1 MQVRSFHSRC
11 CRGMLRKPA
20 QKPAQPLA
28 HLQVLSLTDSAHFK
42 TLLAETHANNELLV
56 VDYLTTWC
64 GPCKMVAPQVEQLA
78 QDLEHKGLRVA
89 KFTCDASDANKKCEA
104 MHKAACHADR
114 LLQSALFAADTGCW
128 LTDAYRGDDT
138 TNQVAA
144 HLPRLPRWG

>member
-1 MQVRSFHSRC
+1 
-11 CRGMLRKPA
+11 MLRRPA
-20 QKPAQPLA
+20 QQPAQPLA
-28 HLQVLSLTDSAHFK
+28 RLQVLSLTDSAHFK

-104 MHKAACHADR
+104 VHKAACHAHDCYKA
-114 LLQSALFAADTGCW
+114 LLAADTGRW
-128 LTDAYRGDDT
+128 LANAFRGDDT
-138 TNQVAA
+138 ANQVAA

>member
-1 MQVRSFHSRC
+1 M
-11 CRGMLRKPA
+11 PA
-20 QKPAQPLA
+20 YAL
-28 HLQVLSLTDSAHFK
+28 LQVLSLTDSAHFK

-104 MHKAACHADR
+104 VHKAACHAHDTKC
-114 LLQSALFAADTGCW
+114 FAC
-128 LTDAYRGDDT
+128 R
-138 TNQVAA
+138 
-144 HLPRLPRWG
+144 